1 MEMSSLP
8 MKGWQYWR
16 IFETHGYWALIS
28 NTELSFVPRG
38 FLFIR
43 IRKKHRK
50 IMEQSCHKNNTILF
64 KNAHYYA
71 RWYSIYMSKNK
82 QYPNFTT
89 FSHFQQKNYQLYS
102 ESDCLLI
109 ELLSYSKCE
118 APFFSQYEH
127 WPTVV
132 IFGFKTLNYSVNKLN
147 QTTNE
152 ILNIRYQ
159 YQQFLAKER
168 KAERVY
174 SFLVHFF
181 TTMYLFLYMH

>member
-1 MEMSSLP
+1 MQKLV
-8 MKGWQYWR
+8 QYQPFLNIWYSFLQGGGGKVSHSNGDVIIPDEGLTIVR

-118 APFFSQYEH
+118 APFFFH
-127 WPTVV
+127 
-132 IFGFKTLNYSVNKLN
+132 NM
-147 QTTNE
+147 
-152 ILNIRYQ
+152 NIDLQ
-159 YQQFLAKER
+159 
-168 KAERVY
+168 
-174 SFLVHFF
+174 
-181 TTMYLFLYMH
+181 

>member
-1 MEMSSLP
+1 
-8 MKGWQYWR
+8 
-16 IFETHGYWALIS
+16 
-28 NTELSFVPRG
+28 
-38 FLFIR
+38 
-43 IRKKHRK
+43 
-50 IMEQSCHKNNTILF
+50 MEQSCHKNNTILF

-118 APFFSQYEH
+118 APFFFSQYEH

-132 IFGFKTLNYSVNKLN
+132 IFGFKTLNYSGNKLN

-152 ILNIRYQ
+152 ILNIIYQ
-159 YQQFLAKER
+159 YQQFLAK
-168 KAERVY
+168 V
-174 SFLVHFF
+174 LFF
-181 TTMYLFLYMH
+181 TTMYLFLYMHYFNYFLFIAEYSYRKAFIFRKICRWVHWT